1 MSGLFAG
8 TPFERPIT
16 CERCGKTHALCSC
29 PRGRDGKVLDPKTQN
44 VRVRREQRR
53 GKMVTV
59 IAGLSPRSEKTND
72 LPELLKSLKKKLGAG
87 GSIETGRDGASVE
100 IELQG
105 DHRDAMVEMFKS
117 MGYPAKAAGG

>member
-8 TPFERPIT
+8 TPLERPIT
-16 CERCGKTHALCSC
+16 CERCGKTHALCAC

-59 IAGLSPRSEKTND
+59 IAGLAPRSEKTND
-72 LPELLKSLKKKLGAG
+72 LPELLKSLKISYNRARQAAITTELTEIVSGA
-87 GSIETGRDGASVE
+87 AA
-100 IELQG
+100 LQG
-105 DHRDAMVEMFKS
+105 
-117 MGYPAKAAGG
+117 